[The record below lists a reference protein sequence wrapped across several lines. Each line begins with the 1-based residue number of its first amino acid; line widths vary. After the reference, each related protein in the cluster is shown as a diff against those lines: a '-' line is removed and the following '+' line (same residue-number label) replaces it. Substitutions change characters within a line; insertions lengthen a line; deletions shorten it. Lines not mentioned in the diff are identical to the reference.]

1 MLAWLTSRRTRLR
14 TARSLYGSIVTA
26 ARRPTFYADWGV
38 PDTMQGRF
46 EMIVLHLALAVR
58 RLRPEGEA
66 GKRLAQVLIEAFV
79 VDLDDAM
86 REMTFGDLAV
96 PREIKRATAALFDR
110 HNAYLA
116 ALDGPHD
123 MVLQEALEAQLGYLG
138 SAGFDARSLA
148 AYVRTA
154 AEMLALQPSAQVL
167 AGRLAWPDPASGQQA
182 SAIPN

>member
-1 MLAWLTSRRTRLR
+1 MLAWLKSRRTRLR

-46 EMIVLHLALAVR
+46 EMIVLLLALAVR
-58 RLRPEGEA
+58 RLRQA
-66 GKRLAQVLIEAFV
+66 LTEAFV
-79 VDLDDAM
+79 VDMDDAM

-96 PREIKRATAALFDR
+96 PREIKHATAALFDR
-110 HNAYLA
+110 YNAYLA

-123 MVLQEALEAQLGYLG
+123 MELREALEAQLAYLVP
-138 SAGFDARSLA
+138 AGFDASSLA

-154 AEMLALQPSAQVL
+154 AEMLARQSSAQVL
-167 AGRLAWPDPASGQQA
+167 TGRLAWPDPASGQQG